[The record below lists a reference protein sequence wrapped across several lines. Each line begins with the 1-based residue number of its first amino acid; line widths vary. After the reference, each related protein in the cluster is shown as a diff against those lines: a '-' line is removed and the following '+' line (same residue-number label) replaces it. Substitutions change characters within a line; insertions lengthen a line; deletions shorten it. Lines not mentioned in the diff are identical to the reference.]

1 MSDESK
7 TGKSVADEMRND
19 LRISMHLGVT
29 PEGAKSAKK
38 ERDYLE
44 QSIRDS
50 LLKLTASDVFVV
62 SLIVGALADTRVL

>member
-29 PEGAKSAKK
+29 PLGAKSAEK
-38 ERDYLE
+38 ERAYLE
-44 QSIRDS
+44 QSIRDNLS
-50 LLKLTASDVFVV
+50 KLTAGDVFVV